1 MAEEI
6 TALDSP
12 IDAMALIHKA
22 LQKFTRGRTTFV
34 VTHRLSTLDI
44 ADRIIVIDNGRLEA
58 VGTHADLLDQS
69 PTYRRLHEVQARG
82 A

>member
-22 LQKFTRGRTTFV
+22 LVAEGSRVQDLIEGCICSGGLGV
-34 VTHRLSTLDI
+34 IEHIGHCRLLYYASESI
-44 ADRIIVIDNGRLEA
+44 NKR
-58 VGTHADLLDQS
+58 
-69 PTYRRLHEVQARG
+69 
-82 A
+82 